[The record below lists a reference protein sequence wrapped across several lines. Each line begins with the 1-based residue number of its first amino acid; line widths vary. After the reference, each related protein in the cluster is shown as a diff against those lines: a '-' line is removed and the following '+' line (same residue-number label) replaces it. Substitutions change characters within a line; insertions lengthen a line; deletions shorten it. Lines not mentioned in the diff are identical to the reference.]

1 MDFNLMVAN
10 VRRAMSLDRSFYRE
24 VADDPRY
31 SQEALMVVILAAA
44 LSGVGSFLTQLFG
57 GNFFGSIIALMVGVV
72 LAVVGYYIWA
82 YVVQWLGAAMFK
94 GQGTAPELLRGL
106 GYAYGPMA
114 LGIFA
119 FIPCVGGLVA
129 AVGAIWALV
138 CGFFAVPRDPQ
149 DERRP
154 DHCHCDRELA
164 GGRDP
169 HGNRLGGD
177 WRRLW
182 DYRSRCERCVR
193 AVNP

>member
-82 YVVQWLGAAMFK
+82 YVIQWLGATMFR

-106 GYAYGPMA
+106 GFAYGPMA
-114 LGIFA
+114 LGIFT

-138 CGFFAVPRDPQ
+138 CGFFAV
-149 DERRP
+149 
-154 DHCHCDRELA
+154 RETHKMSDGQTIVTVIVSWLVVA
-164 GGRDP
+164 ILTAIVWAVIGVVFGITAVGVNAVFGR
-169 HGNRLGGD
+169 
-177 WRRLW
+177 
-182 DYRSRCERCVR
+182 
-193 AVNP
+193 

>member
-57 GNFFGSIIALMVGVV
+57 GNFFGSIIALVVGVV

-82 YVVQWLGAAMFK
+82 YVVQWLGATMFK

-114 LGIFA
+114 LGIFT

-138 CGFFAVPRDPQ
+138 CGFFAV
-149 DERRP
+149 
-154 DHCHCDRELA
+154 RETHKMSDGQTLVTVIVSWLVVA
-164 GGRDP
+164 ILSAIVWAVIGVVFGITAVGMNAVFGR
-169 HGNRLGGD
+169 
-177 WRRLW
+177 
-182 DYRSRCERCVR
+182 
-193 AVNP
+193 